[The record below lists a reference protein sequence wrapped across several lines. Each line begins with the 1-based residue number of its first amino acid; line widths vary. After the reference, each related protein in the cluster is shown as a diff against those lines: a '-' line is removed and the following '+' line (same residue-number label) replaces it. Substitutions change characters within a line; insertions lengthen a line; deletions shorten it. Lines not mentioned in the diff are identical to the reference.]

1 MAELRR
7 DALFDR
13 WIITGSAKGDS
24 LEELI
29 PTYKKVGFAK
39 CPFCEG
45 KEKETLAEIYAL
57 RKENSL
63 PNKPGWQVRV
73 IPNRT
78 QIFTPQGELQKRGEG
93 SIYDIENAIGAHE
106 IVIVSPKHITNFS
119 QLVNEEIVQVIK
131 VYHRRLEELAKN
143 NLFRYALIFH
153 NQGAGPV
160 SVEHAH
166 SQIVALPFVPKTIRE
181 EINGAEKYY
190 NFKMRCIFCDMVEQ
204 EIETNKRVVLENE
217 DYLAFTPFASR
228 FPFEVWIL
236 PKKHSCCFQESEE
249 ETFFNLGVAL
259 KNVLQNI
266 EKVLNNPHLNFIL
279 HSAPLRYQELDE
291 REIISDVYHW
301 HFEILPHALPAGG
314 FEWGGDFYLNPPLPE
329 VTAKILRENE

>member
-7 DALFDR
+7 DPLLDR
-13 WIITGSAKGDS
+13 WIITGTAKGES

-29 PTYKKVGFAK
+29 TTYKKVDSQQ

-45 KEKETLAEIYAL
+45 KEKETLPEVFAVRQTGSGADT
-57 RKENSL
+57 
-63 PNKPGWQVRV
+63 PGWQVRV
-73 IPNRT
+73 IPTRT
-78 QIFTPQGELQKRGEG
+78 QTLTPQGELQKRGEG
-93 SIYDIENAIGAHE
+93 GIYDLENAIGSHE
-106 IVIVSPKHITNFS
+106 IIIVSPKHLTHFS
-119 QLVNEEIVQVIK
+119 QLSPEEIAEVIK
-131 VYHRRLEELAKN
+131 VYRLRLQELGKN
-143 NLFRYALIFH
+143 NLCRYALIFH

-160 SVEHAH
+160 AVEHAH

-181 EINGAEKYY
+181 EINGAKKYY
-190 NFKMRCIFCDMVEQ
+190 NFKMRCIFCDILEQ

-236 PKKHSCCFQESEE
+236 PKRHGCCFVESEE
-249 ETFFNLGVAL
+249 KTFSNLGVVL
-259 KNVLQNI
+259 KNTLTSI
-266 EKVLNNPHLNFIL
+266 EKVLANPPLNFIL
-279 HSAPLRYQELDE
+279 HTAPLRYQELDE
-291 REIISDVYHW
+291 GEIISDVYHW

-329 VTAKILRENE
+329 VTAKILRETG